1 MSGDIP
7 GLCAPEGGRLD
18 EILFEKRMNKT
29 MNRKLLAF
37 FAFVIL
43 LPVLMA
49 CSSTSG
55 PARTDTPP
63 APAPT
68 DTPVPAPTQTP
79 FPTKKPAS
87 GPIATAMALARS
99 VTLVPPTAIGGMDSN
114 DIAPDD
120 YVGIFEQAWAIVNA
134 NYVRDNFNGL
144 DWDAIHDEYLPR
156 AEQVTSPEE
165 LHQLLAEL
173 IGELHDGHSRF
184 VPPNRMEAEFGVG
197 QGGEALPWTGITV
210 WPGPGREDEY
220 FTAWNVCSLS
230 PAASAGIERGDIIL
244 AVNGQPLER
253 GPEGF
258 TRDQVRMVYFGTGS
272 DSVMLTVQSGPD
284 EEARDVV
291 LRLGGAGGCDDWRYE
306 IVNES
311 PRIGYIRVVDFDGDA
326 AKNIFDAIRDMEE
339 ETPLEGLILDVRHN
353 PGGNSD
359 ASTAIFTKG
368 IVGTEGPLRADK
380 QRTVYRIRQ
389 VSTMTWNETTPVVVL
404 IDGSSHSAA
413 DYFPAAMKE
422 LGRATIMGMNSAGN
436 TEGINSFG
444 LADGTLIRLAW
455 TTLLLNDGTSLEG
468 VGVTPDVEVPLG
480 MWGLKQR
487 PYDVQLQ
494 AAIDSLVG
502 K

>member
-1 MSGDIP
+1 M
-7 GLCAPEGGRLD
+7 
-18 EILFEKRMNKT
+18 KRKPLI
-29 MNRKLLAF
+29 LLAF
-37 FAFVIL
+37 VMVTT
-43 LPVLMA
+43 VLMA
-49 CSSTSG
+49 CSPNAG
-55 PARTDTPP
+55 PVWTDTPLTP
-63 APAPT
+63 PPT
-68 DTPVPAPTQTP
+68 DTAVPEPTETP
-79 FPTKKPAS
+79 RPTKKPAS
-87 GPIATAMALARS
+87 GPVATAMALAQS
-99 VTLVPPTAIGGMDSN
+99 VTLVPPTAVGGVDPK

-120 YVGIFEQAWAIVNA
+120 YVGIFEQAWAIVNV
-134 NYVRDNFNGL
+134 NYVRDNFNGM
-144 DWDAIHDEYLPR
+144 DWDAIHDEYLPW
-156 AEQVTSPEE
+156 AEGVTSSEE

-173 IGELHDGHSRF
+173 IGELNDSHSRF
-184 VPPNRMEAEFGVG
+184 VPPTRMEAEFGVG
-197 QGGEALPWTGITV
+197 QGGEALPFSGIEV
-210 WPGPGREDEY
+210 WPGPGREDQY
-220 FTAWNVCSLS
+220 FTAWNVCLFS

-244 AVNGQPLER
+244 AVDGQPLER

-258 TRDQVRMVYFGTGS
+258 TREQVRMVYFGTGG
-272 DSVMLTVQSGPD
+272 DSVTLTVQSGPD
-284 EEARDVV
+284 EEARDVDV
-291 LRLGGAGGCDDWRYE
+291 LLGGAGGCDDWRYE

-326 AKNIFDAIRDMEE
+326 ATNILNAIRDMEE
-339 ETPLEGLILDVRHN
+339 PASLDGLILDVRHN

-368 IVGTEGPLRADK
+368 IVGTVGPLRADK

-389 VSTMTWNETTPVVVL
+389 VSTMIWNETTPVVVL

-422 LGRATIMGMNSAGN
+422 LGRATIIGMNSAGN

-480 MWGLKQR
+480 MWGLKLQ

-494 AAIDSLVG
+494 AAIDTLIG